1 MTRVER
7 GDAGGQARGPR
18 APSWRAVAAVRAQ
31 GMASE
36 PRTIRL
42 VRAPAPSGGW
52 GAERAVPGASYG
64 GRRAMQARAAPAPD
78 PRRHHAPRD
87 SSARPPLSR
96 ADGGR
101 AVALVYVAEGHASW
115 PRAGAVVAHHLEL
128 GVVAV
133 GRAHRPHAGLGA
145 QHV

>member
-1 MTRVER
+1 MKSSPAKTSRTGRARSPTRSS
-7 GDAGGQARGPR
+7 PTST
-18 APSWRAVAAVRAQ
+18 P
-31 GMASE
+31 AS
-36 PRTIRL
+36 
-42 VRAPAPSGGW
+42 
-52 GAERAVPGASYG
+52 
-64 GRRAMQARAAPAPD
+64 PAPD
-78 PRRHHAPRD
+78 PRRPHASRD